1 VKHSLRQLAR
11 LIGVDDKAVRKAEK
25 AGVFRDSIKRDDLG
39 EVIFLDVTKAVDLW
53 EKSGRRLRGSTP
65 AAANQA
71 PSAPLA
77 AAVTSAPAAIAPPST
92 QTDEAG
98 DEDGDFP
105 PLPPDAPPSLVEMQV
120 ALARERQRKLR
131 LENDTREGQ
140 LVEADRATREAF
152 EFART
157 VRENILNV
165 PARLAA
171 ELAAESDS
179 TRVHLAL
186 ERALREAL
194 EATAMTLETAPVE
207 QGVSA

>member
-1 VKHSLRQLAR
+1 MKHSLRQLAR

-53 EKSGRRLRGSTP
+53 EKSGRRLRGSTH
-65 AAANQA
+65 AAANQ
-71 PSAPLA
+71 APLA

-92 QTDEAG
+92 QTDQAGDAG

-105 PLPPDAPPSLVEMQV
+105 PLPANASPSLVDAQIATM
-120 ALARERQRKLR
+120 RERQRKLR

-157 VRENILNV
+157 VRENVLNV

-171 ELAAESDS
+171 ELAAETDS

-194 EATAMTLETAPVE
+194 EATAMALETTPVE
-207 QGVSA
+207 EGVSA